1 MTDRRLLEVERVQV
15 HVAVDPTYAG
25 HAGLVAELVGVGWVD
40 HEGALAVL
48 LGKAVDEE
56 APQLRGVLDPVG
68 AAERVVEHDVI
79 DLVGT
84 ALEWHEATAASD
96 EGVDG
101 REIDAPSSRAAR
113 MVSLR

>member
-1 MTDRRLLEVERVQV
+1 M
-15 HVAVDPTYAG
+15 G
-25 HAGLVAELVGVGWVD
+25 
-40 HEGALAVL
+40 
-48 LGKAVDEE
+48 EE

-101 REIDAPSSRAAR
+101 REIDAPLLKGGENGLLAVGHLLGDALELGKPGG
-113 MVSLR
+113 VVTDGPGEGLTVPFEDADLGGG